1 MVVFMSR
8 SIHYLGESER
18 VLNGFEMRNKTFS
31 LNVNGILKYST
42 IAYSILREVLR
53 VWLAISQYCGL
64 PLAVHCEH
72 RALNACFAFCHCIL
86 ALYACR
92 RLIMCYNS
100 TLLSLYLVSC
110 TTRLKATPAVS

>member
-8 SIHYLGESER
+8 SIHDLGESER
-18 VLNGFEMRNKTFS
+18 VLNGFEMRNKTLS

-42 IAYSILREVLR
+42 IAYSILRPPKAVLR

-72 RALNACFAFCHCIL
+72 VLQ
-86 ALYACR
+86 
-92 RLIMCYNS
+92 
-100 TLLSLYLVSC
+100 
-110 TTRLKATPAVS
+110 